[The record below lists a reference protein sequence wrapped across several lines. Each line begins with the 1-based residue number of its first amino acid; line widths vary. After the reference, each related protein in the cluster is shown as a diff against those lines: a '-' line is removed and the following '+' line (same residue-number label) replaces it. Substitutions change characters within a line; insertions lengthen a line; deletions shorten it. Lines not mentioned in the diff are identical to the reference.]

1 MNIKCT
7 FTSTWDNGAVITT
20 VALFDPETRHIVA
33 ESSDSDPGN
42 DACLERE
49 YITLPDGTELEVCP
63 VCHEFA
69 LKPCM
74 NPDTTGSGLHEDT
87 ECSNPFCDDPDPAN
101 DPRFSPNR

>member
-7 FTSTWDNGAVITT
+7 YTSTWDNGAVITT

-42 DACLERE
+42 DTCMERE
-49 YITLPDGTELEVCP
+49 YITLPDGTELGVCP

-69 LKPCM
+69 LKPCAGRSRWG
-74 NPDTTGSGLHEDT
+74 PGS
-87 ECSNPFCDDPDPAN
+87 CSNPFCDDPDPAN